1 MEEGQN
7 EEPTE
12 EFFGMTQEYVKK
24 KEEKLKKSK
33 YTKLSARAR
42 QIRKDNELWENNRLL
57 QSGVV
62 QQTRFSDDYDESG
75 EGKVH
80 IMVRNIVP
88 PFLDGRTIFTLQQ
101 EPIIPVKDPK
111 FDMPQ
116 ICRKGSHVVKKR
128 REYKEQIREFQ
139 KDMNLVGTRIGDL
152 LGVKSQEQIEQ
163 EVQEEFLQSEKKFSD
178 ILREKRMGITS
189 EFAKGRT
196 LIEQRQFLPIF
207 AVKQELMNVIRDNSI
222 TIIVGETGS
231 GKTTQL
237 TQYMYQDGYGKN
249 GLIGCTQPR
258 RVAAMS
264 IAKRVSDEMNV
275 KLGDDVGYAIR
286 FEDCTSEKTIIK
298 YMTDGILLRETLNE
312 TELEKYSVII
322 MDEAHER
329 SLNTDVLFG
338 ILRDVVARR
347 NDLKLIVTSATMD
360 SKKFSEF
367 FGNVP
372 IFNIPGRTFPVEI
385 IYSKTVVDDWV
396 DSSAKQA
403 LQLHLLPHYGDILVF
418 LPGQEDIET
427 ACELLTDRIQK
438 IDACPQIQ
446 VLPMYSQLPSD
457 LQARIFQEAPP
468 GVRKCVVS
476 TNIAETSLT
485 VDGIFFVVDSGY
497 CKLKVYNPRIGMDAL
512 QVFPISQANANQ
524 RAGRAGRTGPGQ
536 ACRLYT
542 ENQYKNEML
551 VTTVPEIQRTN
562 LANVVLLLKSL
573 GIDELLKFN
582 FMDPPPQDNFLASMY
597 QLWILAA
604 LDNLGRL
611 KPLGRAMV
619 EFPLD
624 PVLSKMLVTSCD
636 MGCSDEVMTI
646 VSMLSVPAIFFRPKG
661 REEISDQA
669 REKFQVPESDHLTF
683 LNVYKQWK
691 ESKYSTSW
699 CTEHYV
705 HVKSLRKVKEVRSQ
719 LKLIMESQKMS
730 ILSCGFEWDIIRKC
744 ICAAYFHQ
752 AARLKGVGEYVQMR
766 TGMPCYLHPSSSL
779 YGMGYTPDHVVY
791 HELLMTTRV

>member
-1 MEEGQN
+1 MKDNISLDKSGTLEGSSGEQKGGLFIVKRKNEENDRNIPKKSLLGLEELAKTKRSNADQKADFKRPKHVSNRQTFPETPTSSRSSHYEILETHRSKNKHLSPKRGKHSDSVKEREKYSRADVNLGFKKPFSRNVYFENKNRTESNSGSTRTCTPKYEDNNSVDPDKHREETPSHAISKEKVSEKEWEDEQTKIDRAWYAMDDGQN
-7 EEPTE
+7 DEIGEDI
-12 EFFGMTQEYVKK
+12 FGMSQEYVEK
-24 KEEKLKKSK
+24 KEEKLKKQK
-33 YTKLSARAR
+33 YVKMSARAR

-57 QSGVV
+57 TSGVV
-62 QQTRFSDDYDESG
+62 QQTRFSDDFNESG
-75 EGKVH
+75 DAKVH

-101 EPIIPVKDPK
+101 EPVIPVKDPA

-116 ICRKGSHVVKKR
+116 ICRNGSQVVRRR
-128 REYKEQIREFQ
+128 REYKEQIKEFQ
-139 KDMNLVGTRIGDL
+139 KDLNLAGTKIGEI
-152 LGVKSQEQIEQ
+152 LGVKTIEQ
-163 EVQEEFLQSEKKFSD
+163 TEAEVQEEFRQSELKFSD
-178 ILREKRMGITS
+178 IMRERKILGLTDFS
-189 EFAKGRT
+189 KGRS
-196 LIEQRQFLPIF
+196 LSEQRQFLPIF
-207 AVKQELMNVIRDNSI
+207 AVKQELMNVIRDNHI

-237 TQYMYQDGYGKN
+237 TQYMFEDGYGKY
-249 GLIGCTQPR
+249 GMIGCTQPR

-275 KLGDDVGYAIR
+275 KLGEEVGYAIR
-286 FEDCTSEKTIIK
+286 FEDCTSDKTCIK

-312 TELEKYSVII
+312 SELDKYSVII

-347 NDLKLIVTSATMD
+347 NDLRLIVTSATMD

-385 IYSKTVVDDWV
+385 VYSKTVVDDWV

-403 LQLHLLPHYGDILVF
+403 LQLHLLPHSGDILVF

-427 ACELLTDRIQK
+427 ACDILSDK
-438 IDACPQIQ
+438 IEKLNAKASISI
-446 VLPMYSQLPSD
+446 LPMYSQLPSD

-468 GVRKCVVS
+468 GVRKCIVS

-551 VTTVPEIQRTN
+551 TTTVPEIQRTN

-582 FMDPPPQDNFLASMY
+582 FMDPL
-597 QLWILAA
+597 
-604 LDNLGRL
+604 
-611 KPLGRAMV
+611 
-619 EFPLD
+619 
-624 PVLSKMLVTSCD
+624 
-636 MGCSDEVMTI
+636 
-646 VSMLSVPAIFFRPKG
+646 PK
-661 REEISDQA
+661 I
-669 REKFQVPESDHLTF
+669 TF
-683 LNVYKQWK
+683 
-691 ESKYSTSW
+691 
-699 CTEHYV
+699 
-705 HVKSLRKVKEVRSQ
+705 
-719 LKLIMESQKMS
+719 
-730 ILSCGFEWDIIRKC
+730 
-744 ICAAYFHQ
+744 
-752 AARLKGVGEYVQMR
+752 
-766 TGMPCYLHPSSSL
+766 
-779 YGMGYTPDHVVY
+779 
-791 HELLMTTRV
+791 